1 MALVN
6 PAQDDTMADINIT
19 PFTDVLL
26 VLLIIFMVSAT
37 AAVQSFRVNLPAA
50 MSAQQAEKQT
60 VAVALTDDG
69 SLLVDQRKV
78 DDADLGAALRQLKDE
93 KKTDKL
99 LVLADR
105 KVPYERIVV
114 VMDEGKKAGFTSIG
128 LAARPKQP

>member
-1 MALVN
+1 MALVGN
-6 PAQDDTMADINIT
+6 THDDTMADINIT

-26 VLLIIFMVSAT
+26 VLLIIFMLSAT

-50 MSAQQAEKQT
+50 MSAQQAEKETVT
-60 VAVALTDDG
+60 VAITEDG
-69 SLLVDQRKV
+69 KIYVDQTAV
-78 DDADLGAALRQLKDE
+78 TDGDLGPILGQRKQD

-105 KVPYERIVV
+105 KVVYDRIVR

-128 LAARPKQP
+128 LAARTK